1 MTLLQRDTTAGTA
14 GADAPIAERT
24 AYGSFALRLRAL
36 VTDSVVLAFALVA
49 IAMLIS
55 VTEAIPGSGRVGV
68 IGMFALLFLYEP
80 LLVARRGA
88 TVGHRRANLHVVYDR
103 TGEHP
108 GFIRAFTRFVLKT
121 ILGPPSFLLMAFT
134 RRHQALHDRLTGT
147 TVRIHDLRLAH
158 ESDIAWERTA
168 EELEPI
174 GGSSRIRRLVV
185 MLGYLVLVFAV
196 TVALTMA
203 LVSNVCILEDR
214 CTPGD
219 DRIQNV
225 LVLAWI
231 VVSVCCIIAGWR
243 GRLWGCRPTRSS
255 DSQPIAP
262 RFE

>member
-121 ILGPPSFLLMAFT
+121 ILGPPSFFLMALT

-147 TVRIHDLRLAH
+147 TVQIHDLRLAH
-158 ESDIAWERTA
+158 ESDIAWERTV

-174 GGSSRIRRLVV
+174 GASSRIRRVV
-185 MLGYLVLVFAV
+185 VILGYLVLVFAV
-196 TVALTMA
+196 IVALTGA
-203 LVSNVCILEDR
+203 LVSNACIMESH

-219 DRIQNV
+219 DRIQGV

-231 VVSVCCIIAGWR
+231 VVSAWCVIAGWH
-243 GRLWGCRPTRSS
+243 GRLWGCRPRRRS
-255 DSQPIAP
+255 DSQPTAP

>member
-1 MTLLQRDTTAGTA
+1 MTLLQNDKTAGTA
-14 GADAPIAERT
+14 GVDAPTAERI

-49 IAMLIS
+49 IVMLIS

-88 TVGHRRANLHVVYDR
+88 TIGHRRANLHVVYDR

-134 RRHQALHDRLTGT
+134 RRHQALHDRLTDT
-147 TVRIHDLRLAH
+147 TVRIHDLRMAH

-174 GGSSRIRRLVV
+174 GASSRIRRVV
-185 MLGYLVLVFAV
+185 VILGYLVLVFAV

-231 VVSVCCIIAGWR
+231 VVSIWCVIAGWR
-243 GRLWGCRPTRSS
+243 GRLWGCRPSRSS
-255 DSQPIAP
+255 DSQLIAHHL
-262 RFE
+262 E

>member
-1 MTLLQRDTTAGTA
+1 MTLLHNDTTGGTA
-14 GADAPIAERT
+14 VVDAPTVESI
-24 AYGSFALRLRAL
+24 AYGSFALRLGAL

-49 IAMLIS
+49 IVMLIS

-68 IGMFALLFLYEP
+68 IGMFTLLLLYEP

-88 TVGHRRANLHVVYDR
+88 TVGHRRANLRVVYDR

-108 GFIRAFTRFVLKT
+108 GFIRAFARFVLKA
-121 ILGPPSFLLMAFT
+121 IFGPPSFLLMALT

-147 TVRIHDLRLAH
+147 TVRIHDLGLTH

-174 GGSSRIRRLVV
+174 GASSRIRRVV
-185 MLGYLVLVFAV
+185 VILGYLVLVFAV
-196 TVALTMA
+196 TVALTGA
-203 LVSNVCILEDR
+203 LVSNVCIMENR

-219 DRIQNV
+219 DRIQDV

-231 VVSVCCIIAGWR
+231 VVSAWCVIAGWR
-243 GRLWGCRPTRSS
+243 GRLWGCRPRRSS
-255 DSQPIAP
+255 DSQPSAP